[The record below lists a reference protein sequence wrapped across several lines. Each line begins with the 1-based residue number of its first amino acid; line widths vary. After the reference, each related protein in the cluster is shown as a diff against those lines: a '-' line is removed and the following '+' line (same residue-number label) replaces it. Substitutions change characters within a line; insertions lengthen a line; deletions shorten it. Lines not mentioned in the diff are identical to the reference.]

1 MKVSSCTIKSYNNRR
16 NRLFLFFRRKTVA
29 SRNYSG
35 KHSKEHSLPKS
46 FKYFLEMR
54 ISVALICN
62 RYRNL
67 VVLFSSFNDTK
78 IVKIKFREN
87 LVTWNEITEV
97 KWTIGECVII
107 CFAIQK
113 QYSRIITDLPKLLK
127 LFTRYFGKLGN
138 LLLHRILSA

>member
-1 MKVSSCTIKSYNNRR
+1 
-16 NRLFLFFRRKTVA
+16 
-29 SRNYSG
+29 
-35 KHSKEHSLPKS
+35 
-46 FKYFLEMR
+46 MR

-107 CFAIQK
+107 CFAIHMLTQQYRYMMK
-113 QYSRIITDLPKLLK
+113 QYREADQTNKTREAARYRKMIEHIIPVLASAASYLQQKNPESSLLVWMK
-127 LFTRYFGKLGN
+127 EEIK
-138 LLLHRILSA
+138 SC